1 MADPRVFVSSVV
13 EGFEDYREAAR
24 EGIEAA
30 GGEPVLVN
38 EDFPSVPASPRNACL
53 DAVASSDM
61 YLAIIGERAGWT
73 APSRKP
79 VVEEEFEEAC
89 RHDMPVVLFL
99 VEGEREEEAR
109 RLAKRLSKYVEGYL
123 RVEVRG
129 PEELRAE
136 VERSLN
142 RFIDDTGEEQT
153 DVQHI
158 QEAVSD
164 PYDLGGRP
172 SLRVALAPE
181 RQEEV
186 VDPMTLGSKE
196 FRYDIY
202 RLAHSLDVELLDY
215 EQART
220 HSLTPSSI
228 VLTQR
233 SSGRQGRGKETVR
246 IEIGQDGLIVVDGAV
261 TEPGRR
267 TVSDAIVS
275 AKVESAAEKAFAFTE
290 ALYDEI
296 DEFGRHQKF
305 YYNAALSNLGHRPI
319 VDQHDSDQQATL
331 VQPVAQ
337 DDSVVA
343 FSSPRDL
350 SRNALRGPE
359 EEIER
364 IITVIRRKREASGR
378 RGGL

>member
-38 EDFPSVPASPRNACL
+38 EDFPSVPASPRNVCQ

-61 YLAIIGERAGWT
+61 YLAIIGERGGWT
-73 APSRKP
+73 APSEKP
-79 VVEEEFEEAC
+79 VVEEEFEEA
-89 RHDMPVVLFL
+89 RDRDLPVLLFL
-99 VEGEREEEAR
+99 VDGEREEEAQ
-109 RLAKRLSKYVEGYL
+109 RLAERLSDYVDGYF
-123 RVEVRG
+123 RKEVRS

-142 RFIDDTGEEQT
+142 RFIDDSDEEQT
-153 DVQHI
+153 EVQHI

-172 SLRVALAPE
+172 SLRVVLAPE

-196 FRYDIY
+196 FRYDVY
-202 RLAHSLDVELLDY
+202 RLAHSLEVDLLDY
-215 EQART
+215 EQAKT

-228 VLTQR
+228 DLTQR

-246 IEIGQDGLIVVDGAV
+246 IEIGQDGLIVVDKAV
-261 TEPGRR
+261 TESGRR

-275 AKVESAAEKAFAFTE
+275 VKVERAAEKAFAFTE

-319 VDQHDSDQQATL
+319 VDKHDSDQQGTL
-331 VQPVAQ
+331 VQPVTQ

-343 FSSPRDL
+343 FNAPRVL
-350 SRNALRGPE
+350 SRNALRAPT

-364 IITVIRRKREASGR
+364 IITMIRRKREASDQGWR
-378 RGGL
+378 